1 MGEDTNM
8 REHSGHHKALHDMQ
22 KVETDESWGILTVA
36 IITEMILFLLEFI
49 SSFLLQ
55 TLIHPKGR
63 RLCAVW
69 NQREQIRL
77 NFPWWDG
84 EDCAEAGHTAILCM

>member
-1 MGEDTNM
+1 MG
-8 REHSGHHKALHDMQ
+8 EHSGRHKAPHGMQ
-22 KVETDESWGILTVA
+22 KVETDESSSILTVA

-63 RLCAVW
+63 RLYAVW

-77 NFPWWDG
+77 NFTWWDG
-84 EDCAEAGHTAILCM
+84 EGCAEAGHTAILST